1 MNQIASCNWLRIRE
15 RARYDGAIPLAK
27 WPPFCSRNN
36 ISRKSKKV
44 NESFL
49 LQNIFRDS
57 KNIFYDFFVEMEL
70 EQTRK
75 LKHCN
80 FIDQASS
87 IKMAGH

>member
-1 MNQIASCNWLRIRE
+1 MDISVSRWTKSSAVISHPSGH
-15 RARYDGAIPLAK
+15 DGAIPLAQSR
-27 WPPFCSRNN
+27 PFCSRNN

-57 KNIFYDFFVEMEL
+57 KNIFCDFFVEMEL

-75 LKHCN
+75 LKH
-80 FIDQASS
+80 
-87 IKMAGH
+87 